1 MKKFELLAATAFTL
15 LLATPAMAQDAAP
28 AAPAQ
33 TPPAPRAA
41 PVVRKPVVRA
51 AAPKTPDMMEISA
64 IDTIRQ
70 INPTTYEIDGKTPTG
85 APVMIRMNAFVMQD
99 LGRRLGTFGH

>member
-1 MKKFELLAATAFTL
+1 MFKLIPLTIALLI
-15 LLATPAMAQDAAP
+15 PASFAIAQDAAP
-28 AAPAQ
+28 APPAQ
-33 TPPAPRAA
+33 TPRAA
-41 PVVRKPVVRA
+41 PVRKPVVRA

-85 APVMIRMNAFVMQD
+85 ASVMIRMNAFVMQD
-99 LGRRLGTFGH
+99 LGRRLGTYGK